1 MNKDLEDFFE
11 SLKIELSKI
20 PLRNVKANHNTNDK
34 KAWETLKQNPEIIL
48 KPYDKRSGIAL
59 ISKKH
64 YLEEGYR
71 QLGMKDQYMKI
82 NHNPTPHTAEMLH
95 NLVCKMYVD
104 KQIDRSLAHYLD
116 PHNGQMR
123 APVFFMLPKVHK
135 IPPEGVR
142 FVGRPVASNCSPP
155 LERASE
161 LIDFY
166 LLPVV
171 RSQPTYLKD
180 TGDTMLGRLRIG
192 LLFFQRTLY

>member
-1 MNKDLEDFFE
+1 MNNDLEDFFE

-48 KPYDKRSGIAL
+48 KPYDKGRGIAL
-59 ISKKH
+59 IYKKH

-82 NHNPTPHTAEMLH
+82 DHNHTPHTAEILH

-104 KQIDRSLAHYLD
+104 KQIDRSLADYLD

-123 APVFFMLPKVHK
+123 TPVFFMLP
-135 IPPEGVR
+135 
-142 FVGRPVASNCSPP
+142 
-155 LERASE
+155 
-161 LIDFY
+161 
-166 LLPVV
+166 
-171 RSQPTYLKD
+171 
-180 TGDTMLGRLRIG
+180 
-192 LLFFQRTLY
+192 